1 MGFRGLGVFSVQGVG
16 FRDGCGLGY
25 RDVWDLRFG
34 VWSSGV
40 GGLGNRV
47 SGALNRNSLR
57 WTLNPNDNKIPYM
70 QPVKPGQFRF

>member
-34 VWSSGV
+34 VWSSGF

-47 SGALNRNSLR
+47 SGALEDKENTHVLYIYVYIYIFLHIQN
-57 WTLNPNDNKIPYM
+57 
-70 QPVKPGQFRF
+70 